1 MGYGGS
7 TLDLIGEPWLSARYY
22 VPGASPDRDSSNNPA
37 DPPNSVTRSIGDV
50 VGSPAMITDDK
61 TVLNQ
66 VDFVKMTNEIEP
78 VHNRMH
84 GFVFMGG
91 AHISFRDPFV
101 FLLHSNVDRLFA
113 RWQTDPGHPERL
125 NPDTV
130 YGTASGSLDVL
141 VEPWSTGHSFDQFG
155 VEHFTR
161 PWFAPENE
169 GVPHTYKDLSIVTP
183 PRYDTNYNKI
193 ERLLVRVETLNQ
205 SGAGTGGE
213 VFLGIGGREFNI
225 DSNKNNF
232 EQNAKE
238 LFILGDT
245 RDRLG
250 DWMEV
255 RNKDRNDP
263 RVPLPLNT
271 GDLDKLPV
279 YLRFEPERYDSTE
292 EWGLNYVF
300 VKVNPTIDGQNQ
312 EVLYEALGPANVFLW
327 LGRNGGRYCYLH
339 KVGT

>member
-1 MGYGGS
+1 MN
-7 TLDLIGEPWLSARYY
+7 DL
-22 VPGASPDRDSSNNPA
+22 
-37 DPPNSVTRSIGDV
+37 
-50 VGSPAMITDDK
+50 MI
-61 TVLNQ
+61 
-66 VDFVKMTNEIEP
+66 P
-78 VHNRMH
+78 VHNAMH
-84 GFVFMGG
+84 GFVAMGG
-91 AHISFRDPFV
+91 VHRSFEDPFV

-113 RWQTDPGHPERL
+113 RWQTDLEHPERL

-141 VEPWSTGHSFDQFG
+141 VEPWSTGFSLG
-155 VEHFTR
+155 KFTR
-161 PWFAPENE
+161 PWCAPENQGE
-169 GVPHTYKDLSIVTP
+169 SHTYKHLSIVHP
-183 PRYDTNYNKI
+183 PRYDTNYNMPDIVKI
-193 ERLLVRVETLNQ
+193 LVRVETLNQ
-205 SGAGTGGE
+205 RGADTDGD

-232 EQNAKE
+232 ERNAKE

-245 RDRLG
+245 RNRPG

-263 RVPLPLNT
+263 RVPLPLHT
-271 GDLDKLPV
+271 DDLDKYPV

-312 EVLYEALGPANVFLW
+312 AVLYEALGPADEFLW
-327 LGRNGGRYCYLH
+327 LGRHGGRYCYLK
-339 KVGT
+339 KVSTEAPI